1 MLGSFGPF
9 PGIRSLNATKQ
20 MFAGKT
26 SAMSVEG
33 YLEVVLFLM
42 LLEREGET

>member
-1 MLGSFGPF
+1 MPLSKC
-9 PGIRSLNATKQ
+9 LLEE
-20 MFAGKT
+20 T